1 MDLTYHWYRP
11 APGRTGH
18 TWRLSGWAGEDRD
31 NLQGRSR
38 GRRGRRRGRRRD
50 KDSRSPPPSTC
61 PGGPAWCGA
70 PAGCRSHWGPPS
82 QSGGPV
88 TSAGSTSSSPHLSPK
103 LHLVFATFAFLSN
116 ILLFHFTANIN
127 LTSTA
132 SHLIVKSKVLSFLSI
147 SF

>member
-18 TWRLSGWAGEDRD
+18 TWRPSGWAGEDRD
-31 NLQGRSR
+31 NLLEHSR
-38 GRRGRRRGRRRD
+38 GRRRRRRRGRY
-50 KDSRSPPPSTC
+50 SRSPPRSTC

-88 TSAGSTSSSPHLSPK
+88 TSAGATSSSPHLTSPHLTSVRSFTWFLPLLHFFQIFFSSISRQTSISLP
-103 LHLVFATFAFLSN
+103 LHL
-116 ILLFHFTANIN
+116 I
-127 LTSTA
+127 
-132 SHLIVKSKVLSFLSI
+132 
-147 SF
+147 